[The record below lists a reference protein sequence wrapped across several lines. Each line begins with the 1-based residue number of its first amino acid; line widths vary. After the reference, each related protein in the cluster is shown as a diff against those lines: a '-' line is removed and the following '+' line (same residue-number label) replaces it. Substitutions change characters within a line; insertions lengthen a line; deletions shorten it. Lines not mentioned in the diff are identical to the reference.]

1 MGGKTKGKVTIA
13 LMGARHLERVWDNH
27 HAIGVATN
35 KRMIVVSAASLSVRP
50 IACHASGVMGIV
62 VGGKL

>member
-1 MGGKTKGKVTIA
+1 VGGKTKGRVTIA

-35 KRMIVVSAASLSVRP
+35 KRMIVVSAASLSVKP
-50 IACHASGVMGIV
+50 MACQVSGVMGLVIV
-62 VGGKL
+62 GKL